1 MVQLENQART
11 IARGTHASP
20 PMNTMRLEL
29 MENLGLWIMLTL
41 GASVTSTV
49 ANQMSAITGIGGQV
63 YTGVYYTQKL
73 VAVMFVSKTF
83 ALGSKDVT
91 IQLKLLQL
99 QQQQQQQ
106 L

>member
-1 MVQLENQART
+1 
-11 IARGTHASP
+11 
-20 PMNTMRLEL
+20 
-29 MENLGLWIMLTL
+29 MENLGLWIMSTL

-49 ANQMSAITGIGGQV
+49 ANQMSAITGIGGQMDA
-63 YTGVYYTQKL
+63 VYYTLKL

-83 ALGSKDVT
+83 TLGSKDVT